1 MSSRIFT
8 LLLLLLAPCTLLRAE
23 GITVQGSASV
33 SVPPD
38 MATFNFSILERGPNL
53 SRLKSSVDGRSADLI
68 DLARA
73 LGVVNADITSAEV
86 RIRPR
91 YNHPEARLLGYD
103 VSRDIRV
110 VLKDLDRYSE
120 LVNGAIEAGISNL
133 GNIQLDVS
141 QRTSLQVNSLAAAMA
156 VARRKAQIIA
166 AEAGVTLG
174 RVTGV
179 SEAGLPVEMPLYQ
192 ARAESMAMDSRS
204 AFEPG
209 KIVISSQVSV
219 TYAID

>member
-1 MSSRIFT
+1 MKRRVIT
-8 LLLLLLAPCTLLRAE
+8 VLCMLLVPWTVLRAE

-53 SRLKSSVDGRSADLI
+53 PRLKSSVDGRSADLI

-73 LGVVNADITSAEV
+73 LGVVDSDITSAEV

-91 YNHPEARLLGYD
+91 YNHPDAKLLGYD

-110 VLKDLDRYSE
+110 VLKSLDRYSE

-133 GNIQLDVS
+133 GNIQLDIS

-174 RVTGV
+174 KVTSV
-179 SEAGLPVEMPLYQ
+179 SESGLPAEMPLYQ
-192 ARAESMAMDSRS
+192 ARAESMVMDSRS
-204 AFEPG
+204 VFEPG
-209 KIVISSQVSV
+209 KIVVSSQVSV
-219 TYAID
+219 TFAIE